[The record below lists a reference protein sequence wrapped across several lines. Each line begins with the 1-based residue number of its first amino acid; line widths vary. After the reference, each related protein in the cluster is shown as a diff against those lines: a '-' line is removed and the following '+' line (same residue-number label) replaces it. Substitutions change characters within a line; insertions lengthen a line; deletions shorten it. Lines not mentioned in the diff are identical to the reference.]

1 MDALDADWDP
11 LLTTFAA
18 AAAALAGLLIVAL
31 SVNVQA
37 IVAIRGMTSRA
48 ATSVAALVLI
58 LVVSCV
64 GLVPGVP
71 LVVLGA
77 VTVVAGGV
85 VLIVGIHSA
94 RLLLHAPS
102 PPPRPQVVAKG
113 MLGYA
118 PAAVVLAGGA
128 LLCLRLDAGLYVLT
142 AGVLAIFVASIANA
156 WVLLVEILR

>member
-11 LLTTFAA
+11 LLTTSAG

-48 ATSVAALVLI
+48 ATSVAALVLV

-85 VLIVGIHSA
+85 VLVVGVRSA
-94 RLLLHAPS
+94 RLLLRTPS
-102 PPPRPQVVAKG
+102 PVRRSQVVAKG
-113 MLGYA
+113 MVGYV
-118 PAAVVLAGGA
+118 PAAVVAAGGA
-128 LLCLRLDAGLYVLT
+128 LLCLGLTAGLYVLT
-142 AGVLAIFVASIANA
+142 AGVLAVFVASIGNA